1 MTGSLAATEPAI
13 GYWHLAI
20 AATLLLANA
29 ALSLVLHLGLAR
41 SLLVGA
47 LRALVQ
53 LSLVG
58 VVLKTVFSLN
68 SPWLV
73 TAVIIFMLASASR
86 EIHARQKRRLSG
98 WWSLGI
104 GSGVS
109 TVALVITGM
118 LALITLHPS
127 PWWAPKV
134 AIPMIGIVLGA
145 VMNGVSLT
153 LDALTTGVTRQ
164 RAAIEAQ
171 LALGATRFEAL
182 RELQRAAL
190 RTGTIPTIN
199 QMTAA
204 GIITLPGMMTG
215 QILAGMEPFEA
226 AKYQIL
232 VLFLLAGGGT
242 LGAVLVSYWVI
253 HRVTDSRDRLRLDR
267 LAPDSG
273 SGRKG

>member
-1 MTGSLAATEPAI
+1 MSPAEPDVSYWALALSAV
-13 GYWHLAI
+13 
-20 AATLLLANA
+20 LLLANA
-29 ALSLVLHLGLAR
+29 ALSLALNLGLAR
-41 SLLVGA
+41 SLLMGA
-47 LRALVQ
+47 LRALIQ

-73 TAVIIFMLASASR
+73 IAVVLFMLASASR
-86 EIHARQKRRLSG
+86 EIYARQKRKLTG

-104 GSGVS
+104 GSAAS
-109 TVALVITGM
+109 TLALVVTGM
-118 LALITLHPS
+118 LAIVTLHPS
-127 PWWAPKV
+127 PWWSPPV

-145 VMNGVSLT
+145 VLNGVSLT
-153 LDALTTGVTRQ
+153 LDSITTGVTRQ

-171 LALGATRFEAL
+171 LALGATRHQAL
-182 RELQRAAL
+182 GDLQRAAL

-215 QILAGMEPFEA
+215 QILAGMAPFEA

-253 HRVTDSRDRLRLDR
+253 HRVTDERDRLRLDR
-267 LAPDSG
+267 LAPEAE
-273 SGRKG
+273 RKR

>member
-29 ALSLVLHLGLAR
+29 ALSLALHLGLAR

-98 WWSLGI
+98 WWSFGI

-215 QILAGMEPFEA
+215 QILAGMAPFEA

-273 SGRKG
+273 SGRKD

>member
-1 MTGSLAATEPAI
+1 MSTPEPSIGYASLA
-13 GYWHLAI
+13 LS
-20 AATLLLANA
+20 AALLLANA
-29 ALSLVLHLGLAR
+29 ALSLALNLGLAR
-41 SLLVGA
+41 PMMIGA
-47 LRALVQ
+47 VRALVQ

-58 VVLKTVFSLN
+58 VVLKTVFSLQ

-73 TAVIIFMLASASR
+73 MAVVLFMLASASR
-86 EIHARQKRRLSG
+86 EIYARQKRRLTG
-98 WWSLGI
+98 WWSFGI
-104 GSGVS
+104 GSAAS
-109 TVALVITGM
+109 TMALVLTGM
-118 LALITLHPS
+118 LAMAALHPK
-127 PWWAPKV
+127 PWWSPTV

-153 LDALTTGVTRQ
+153 LDSLTTGIMRQ

-171 LALGATRFEAL
+171 LALGATRHQAL
-182 RELQRAAL
+182 ADLQRAAL

-215 QILAGMEPFEA
+215 QILAGMAPFEA

-242 LGAVLVSYWVI
+242 LGAIIVSYWVI

-267 LAPDSG
+267 LAPEPARSA
-273 SGRKG
+273 R

>member
-1 MTGSLAATEPAI
+1 MNTTAADVSYWSLA
-13 GYWHLAI
+13 L

-29 ALSLVLHLGLAR
+29 GLSLALNLGLAR
-41 SLLVGA
+41 SLVVGA
-47 LRALVQ
+47 LRALIQ

-58 VVLKTVFSLN
+58 VILKTVFSLH

-73 TAVIIFMLASASR
+73 MAVVLFMLTSASH
-86 EIHARQKRRLSG
+86 EILARQKHKLTG

-104 GSGVS
+104 GSAAS
-109 TVALVITGM
+109 TLALVITGM
-118 LALITLHPS
+118 LAIAVLHPH
-127 PWWAPKV
+127 PWWSPAV

-145 VMNGVSLT
+145 VLNGVAIT

-171 LALGATRFEAL
+171 LALGATRHQAL
-182 RELQRAAL
+182 GELQRSAL

-215 QILAGMEPFEA
+215 QILAGMAPFEA

-232 VLFLLAGGGT
+232 VLFLLAGAGT
-242 LGAVLVSYWVI
+242 LGAILVSYWVI
-253 HRVTDSRDRLRLDR
+253 HRVTDARDRLRLDR
-267 LAPDSG
+267 IAPEPERRS
-273 SGRKG
+273 